1 MNPKKPPGQTRTII
15 QIIAFLL
22 VALTAFARQMQAGA
36 DTILGWFNVSLHAI
50 CPFGGVVSLY
60 ELAVNGE
67 LVRKVQD
74 ASIVLMLVVFAA
86 AVLFG
91 PIFCG
96 YFCPLGSI
104 QEWFGKIGKRI
115 FPKRYNHFVPRK
127 LDRVLRGLRVV
138 VLALVIYQTAMAA
151 KLVFQDYDPYFAL
164 FNFFTGEA
172 ALAAYGILAA
182 TLLGS
187 LFVERPW
194 CKYLCPYGAVLGWF
208 NRIRI
213 FPVRRRQETCIHCG
227 FCDSACPM
235 NIEVSKAGAV
245 RSSQCISCYECTSER
260 HCPIPDTVVIASGN
274 GGNHHEN

>member
-1 MNPKKPPGQTRTII
+1 MKPKSSISQTRTII

-22 VALTAFARQMQAGA
+22 VALTAFARQIGAGA
-36 DTILGWFNVSLHAI
+36 DTILGWFNVSLHAV

-60 ELAVNGE
+60 SLLTTGD

-74 ASIVLMLVVFAA
+74 ASVILMLVVFAS

-91 PIFCG
+91 PVFCG

-104 QEWFGKIGKRI
+104 QEWFGKIGRRM

-127 LDRVLRGLRVV
+127 LDRALRWLRMA
-138 VLALVIYQTAMAA
+138 VLALVVYQTAVAA

-164 FNFFTGEA
+164 FNLFTGEA
-172 ALAAYGILAA
+172 ALWAYAILAA
-182 TLLGS
+182 TLLAS

-213 FPVRRRQETCIHCG
+213 FPVRRMQETCIHCG
-227 FCDSACPM
+227 HCDAACPM

-245 RSSQCISCYECTSER
+245 RSSQCISCYECSSESR
-260 HCPIPDTVVIASGN
+260 CPVPDTVVIAAGK
-274 GGNHHEN
+274 GGKQS